1 MTRLLRRF
9 RGPESSMRGAL
20 QLRDRLDVPF
30 GVLFLL
36 ALVTGT
42 ALWDEMASVVPA
54 NPAGWTGV
62 SVSAALCVV
71 FFVLSRRRWPL
82 LLCAAF
88 LISVRLIFV
97 FAESA
102 PPSNLGLAADCLGAC
117 TALSVIVFRTE
128 IASMWR
134 RVRER
139 FSQRVSPAERV
150 PVVAASV

>member
-1 MTRLLRRF
+1 MTRLLPRF
-9 RGPESSMRGAL
+9 RGADFSLRGIL
-20 QLRDRLDVPF
+20 RSRDRLDVPV

-42 ALWDEMASVVPA
+42 ALWDGMASVVPA
-54 NPAGWTGV
+54 NPPGWAGV

-82 LLCAAF
+82 LLCATF
-88 LISVRLIFV
+88 LISVRLTFV

-102 PPSNLGLAADCLGAC
+102 PPANLGLAADCLGAC
-117 TALSVIVFRTE
+117 TALSMIVFRTE

-134 RVRER
+134 RIRER